1 MGISELERF
10 LAFRF
15 KKGELLPIEH
25 PHMPDY
31 QDLLGIERQKEVL
44 RINTLQFVKGY
55 PANDVLLWGDR
66 GTGKSSLVKSM
77 LGLFAKEGLRLVQVF
92 KMDIEHL
99 SELYSLLRE
108 SPLRFVLFFDDI
120 SFEPGDELAKLLKS
134 IMDGDLEERPPNI
147 LIYATSNRRHLAHE
161 VLQEEKFP
169 EESYIERVSLVERF
183 GIRLG
188 FFAFGKEQY
197 LQIVRHYAKKRS
209 LSIDQQK
216 LERLA
221 LEWSLANGFSG
232 RSAYQF
238 VKDLEGKLRL
248 GIEF

>member
-1 MGISELERF
+1 MGLSELERF

-99 SELYSLLRE
+99 
-108 SPLRFVLFFDDI
+108 
-120 SFEPGDELAKLLKS
+120 
-134 IMDGDLEERPPNI
+134 
-147 LIYATSNRRHLAHE
+147 
-161 VLQEEKFP
+161 
-169 EESYIERVSLVERF
+169 
-183 GIRLG
+183 
-188 FFAFGKEQY
+188 
-197 LQIVRHYAKKRS
+197 
-209 LSIDQQK
+209 
-216 LERLA
+216 
-221 LEWSLANGFSG
+221 
-232 RSAYQF
+232 
-238 VKDLEGKLRL
+238 
-248 GIEF
+248 